1 MRTVDVGKLRSKS
14 ASPQPTGR
22 IAIVLILSGNS
33 IRSSK
38 SYAPACFALTFV
50 CPISFTIQL
59 HGSNFLSMLL
69 QSQTAPSRFREPNKW
84 AASRPISPV
93 LLKVFS
99 RSEMMKSPL
108 MKGLLL
114 VLFLIPVN
122 LFAWTNWELLIWMDA
137 RGPRPSSQGER
148 GKEIRKRFWTQSHDR
163 GPRENYRQFP
173 NCCANGEGPRH
184 CHLGAR

>member
-1 MRTVDVGKLRSKS
+1 MKEAADSNPLHAETKCEPLMS
-14 ASPQPTGR
+14 ASYVVRARHLSQP
-22 IAIVLILSGNS
+22 IVLILSGNS

-69 QSQTAPSRFREPNKW
+69 QSQTAPRRFREPNKW

-99 RSEMMKSPL
+99 RSEMTKSPL
-108 MKGLLL
+108 MKGLQLALL
-114 VLFLIPVN
+114 ALFLIPVD
-122 LFAWTNWELLIWMDA
+122 LF
-137 RGPRPSSQGER
+137 
-148 GKEIRKRFWTQSHDR
+148 
-163 GPRENYRQFP
+163 
-173 NCCANGEGPRH
+173 
-184 CHLGAR
+184 